1 MLPNVDSGGEVGSNV
16 SLRAALAMS
25 GASHASLATPHTH
38 THKQGQA
45 LGSECQGSGESGEG
59 KKRDGWPSGLIFS
72 L

>member
-1 MLPNVDSGGEVGSNV
+1 MVPNVDSGGEVGSNV

-38 THKQGQA
+38 KQGQA
-45 LGSECQGSGESGEG
+45 FASECQGSGESGEG
-59 KKRDGWPSGLIFS
+59 KKRDGWPSGLISS